1 MPKRNSQPILIA
13 LIALLFAT
21 LACNLISE
29 DSATSEKPLLTE
41 DRPTVLILAPAA
53 GNAYSVGSEVT
64 IHAVARDLGPG
75 VARIEATI
83 DIPGQPVILTQEATN
98 PAGEPRLEAILTW
111 TAVGNQAYLVN
122 VQAFRADG
130 TASAIATTSLMIK
143 PAPDILPPLPP
154 AVTPDQSAISGGSQ
168 PAATEEVSDIS
179 NLPPGLPATVNAIT
193 PVRQGP
199 ATTYQIVLT
208 AAQNEEFSVV
218 GRSADFAWYAV
229 KVGDGIGW
237 ILATFVNVTGD
248 TNTLPVVDAPPQ

>member
-1 MPKRNSQPILIA
+1 MPKRNSRPILIVI
-13 LIALLFAT
+13 IALLFAT

-53 GNAYSVGSEVT
+53 GNAYAVGSEVT
-64 IHAVARDLGPG
+64 IHALARDLGPG
-75 VARIEATI
+75 VARIEVTI
-83 DIPGQPVILTQEATN
+83 DIPGQPVILTQEASN
-98 PAGEPRLEAILTW
+98 PAGESRLEAILTW
-111 TAVGNQAYLVN
+111 TAAGNQAYLVN

-143 PAPDILPPLPP
+143 PAPDILPP
-154 AVTPDQSAISGGSQ
+154 AVTPDQATTSGSSQ
-168 PAATEEVSDIS
+168 PAATEEVSGIS

-218 GRSADFAWYAV
+218 GRSADSAWYAV

-248 TNTLPVVDAPPQ
+248 TSTLPVVDAPPQ

>member
-13 LIALLFAT
+13 LIALLLAT

-53 GNAYSVGSEVT
+53 GTAYAVGSEIT

-83 DIPGQPVILTQEATN
+83 DIPGQPVILTQEAAN
-98 PAGEPRLEAILTW
+98 SAGDARLEAILTW
-111 TAVGNQAYLVN
+111 TAAGNQAYLVN

-130 TASAIATTSLMIK
+130 TASAIATTSIMIK
-143 PAPDILPPLPP
+143 PAPDILPP
-154 AVTPDQSAISGGSQ
+154 AVTPESSTSGGSE
-168 PAATEEVSDIS
+168 PAATEEVSGIPDF
-179 NLPPGLPATVNAIT
+179 PPGIPGTVNTGT

-199 ATTYQIVLT
+199 ATSYQVVFEALP
-208 AAQNEEFSVV
+208 NEAVSVA
-218 GRSADFAWYAV
+218 GRSADSAWYAIE
-229 KVGDGIGW
+229 VGTGYGW
-237 ILATFVNVTGD
+237 ILAAFVTVTGD
-248 TNTLPVVDAPPQ
+248 TSTLPVVDAPQ